1 MPRRERCDD
10 ATPGHGGLD
19 GEVLCLQRGRIFAHH
34 GTDKIQLFLNSAYY
48 CPQVWQL
55 GTTYNFRF
63 SRTRDVGISVYLV
76 IVTIFFYTKTPLG
89 KVENFLDFEPQLP
102 FAEIINPVFLADPLG
117 ALVGKN
123 LTQLGVWNPKWVGDK
138 TIGQMK

>member
-1 MPRRERCDD
+1 M
-10 ATPGHGGLD
+10 
-19 GEVLCLQRGRIFAHH
+19 
-34 GTDKIQLFLNSAYY
+34 
-48 CPQVWQL
+48 WQL

-63 SRTRDVGISVYLV
+63 SRTRDMGISVYLV

-89 KVENFLDFEPQLP
+89 EVEKLLDFEPQLQLP

-138 TIGQMK
+138 TIGTIK

>member
-1 MPRRERCDD
+1 MHVC
-10 ATPGHGGLD
+10 T
-19 GEVLCLQRGRIFAHH
+19 
-34 GTDKIQLFLNSAYY
+34 SA
-48 CPQVWQL
+48 QVWQL

-76 IVTIFFYTKTPLG
+76 IVTVFFYTKTPLG
-89 KVENFLDFEPQLP
+89 KVEKFLDFEPQLP
-102 FAEIINPVFLADPLG
+102 IAEIINPVFLADPLG

-138 TIGQMK
+138 TIGKMN

>member
-1 MPRRERCDD
+1 MML
-10 ATPGHGGLD
+10 HLD
-19 GEVLCLQRGRIFAHH
+19 MEDWLARYFVYSVAASSLIMVRIKCNYFLIHVFTSAH
-34 GTDKIQLFLNSAYY
+34 YR
-48 CPQVWQL
+48 PQVWQL

-76 IVTIFFYTKTPLG
+76 IVTVFFYTKTPLG
-89 KVENFLDFEPQLP
+89 KVEKFLDFEPQLP
-102 FAEIINPVFLADPLG
+102 IAEIINPVFLADPLG